1 MEDKSRIEIIE
12 EGVLQCS
19 EPNFCVFC
27 NPIKSV
33 VVKSKSVVAS
43 ILLSEMTGAAVD
55 LLCCPAEV
63 RVIAK

>member
-27 NPIKSV
+27 NPIKSL
-33 VVKSKSVVAS
+33 VVKK
-43 ILLSEMTGAAVD
+43 
-55 LLCCPAEV
+55 
-63 RVIAK
+63 